1 MSIFSF
7 FNRIKEV
14 HCNKNEHSDEQKQ
27 WDKMW
32 DMWVKGEADSPY
44 AELMTYQSEVENGG
58 HDQYFFNIEN
68 TGDLQKEMTIL
79 CSILPEKSQ
88 RNFQEAYNAWLVLD
102 KEERDSK
109 AEAILEQCD
118 DEFYKREEE
127 INAILKG
134 YASKIV
140 LHT

>member
-1 MSIFSF
+1 MPGWCWI
-7 FNRIKEV
+7 R
-14 HCNKNEHSDEQKQ
+14 KN
-27 WDKMW
+27 
-32 DMWVKGEADSPY
+32 G
-44 AELMTYQSEVENGG
+44 
-58 HDQYFFNIEN
+58 
-68 TGDLQKEMTIL
+68 
-79 CSILPEKSQ
+79 
-88 RNFQEAYNAWLVLD
+88 
-102 KEERDSK
+102 DSK